1 MFPMHHHVRSD
12 DAAGQSA
19 GSRSRQRGGARNVFF
34 AARQR
39 WGGVELAAAMT
50 NTEWGGGILRA
61 SGDPCLAIVWS

>member
-1 MFPMHHHVRSD
+1 MSGVMMQLVRV
-12 DAAGQSA
+12 QVRVA
-19 GSRSRQRGGARNVFF
+19 GSGGARNVFF